1 MSAKPTGITWTP
13 HPVLRVP
20 TREQLAALTAGK
32 SPEEALATVRDLH
45 ARRER
50 AIEAEKHDPL
60 RHGYEPETFK
70 KARELIARY
79 DEVYLMGGNR
89 EGKTTFAVKFAVE
102 DLVTT
107 PGRLWA
113 FFHSSEQSSI
123 RQQQGKVHDMLPPEW
138 RDCGKVGS
146 DIYVKYSR
154 QNGFSGAQF
163 ILPNGSTGM
172 FFNYKQDPDVLE
184 GYELDGVWFDELV
197 PLEFI
202 ETMAFRVGRG
212 RTLKKLITFT
222 PKNGFTPTVGR
233 AILGAQVVETRAARL
248 LAAET
253 KHHKDCP
260 PGHLPYVMAKPG
272 TAILFFHLGL
282 NPYGASKEVEREL
295 LGKPVKMVK
304 ERAYGWADKLV
315 ATAFPKYGAVHRIT
329 REEWARIEAGG
340 VTRYCVA
347 DPGGTKNWFI
357 KWYAVTPQ
365 GWVIVYREWPDA
377 QRYGEW
383 ALPPEKAHSLDWR
396 TGEAQRVDAGAGMTE
411 YRRRILE
418 AEGWV
423 WDEARKLWDGAKAEK
438 IATRLIDPRMGSQG
452 MPGQD
457 EGTSIIDLM
466 AEVMKDPNGHVT
478 MPPMYWEEAPAS
490 GVQESVQLLQS
501 AMDYDQDAPV
511 NVLNCPR
518 WYHLDDLAQT
528 QLAYQEFTG
537 LGTQKDALKDII
549 DPDRYFIKADLGYMD
564 PQARRVSG
572 GGYY

>member
-1 MSAKPTGITWTP
+1 MSKIVWTP
-13 HPVLRVP
+13 HPVIPVP
-20 TREQLAALTAGK
+20 TREQLLALTAGK
-32 SPEEALATVRDLH
+32 SEADALAAVRELH
-45 ARRER
+45 TKRER
-50 AIEAEKHDPL
+50 AIELEAHDPL
-60 RHGYEPETFK
+60 RHGYEPETFR
-70 KARELIARY
+70 KARELLDRY
-79 DEVYLMGGNR
+79 GELYLMGGNR
-89 EGKTTFAVKFAVE
+89 EGKTTFAVKYAVE
-102 DLVTT
+102 DLVNK
-107 PGRLWA
+107 PNRLWA
-113 FFHSSEQSSI
+113 FFHSSEKSSV
-123 RQQQGKVHDMLPPEW
+123 RQQQNKVHAMIPPEW

-146 DIYVKYSR
+146 EIYVKYSK
-154 QNGFSGAQF
+154 QNGFSGEQF

-197 PLEFI
+197 PLEFV
-202 ETMAFRVGRG
+202 ETMAFRVGRD
-212 RTLKKLITFT
+212 RPLKKLITFT

-233 AILGAQVVETRAARL
+233 AILGAQVLETRAAPL
-248 LAAET
+248 LSRVT
-253 KHHKDCP
+253 KYHPHCP

-295 LGKPVKMVK
+295 QGRPLKMVK

-315 ATAFPKYGAVHRIT
+315 ATAFPKYGPVHRIT
-329 REEWARIEAGG
+329 RAQFEEIARKGC
-340 VTRYCVA
+340 TRYCVA

-357 KWYAVTPQ
+357 KWYAVTPE

-396 TGEAQRVDAGAGMTE
+396 VGEAQRVDAGAGMTE

-423 WDEARKLWDGAKAEK
+423 WDEGRKVWDGSKAEK
-438 IATRLIDPRMGSQG
+438 IAARLIDPRLGGQN

-466 AEVMKDPNGHVT
+466 AEEVRAQDGHVIV
-478 MPPMYWEEAPAS
+478 PPMHWEEAPAS

-501 AMDYDQDAPV
+501 AMDYDAEADV

-518 WYHLDDLAQT
+518 WYHVDDLLQT

-537 LGTQKDALKDII
+537 LGTQKDALKDIV
-549 DPDRYFIKADLGYMD
+549 DPDRYFIKADYGYVD
-564 PQARRVSG
+564 AQARRVSG